1 VNSNSYLETLK
12 IEDGEIFNLEYH
24 QKRYESVLNSLG
36 ISTYKNLSEFIT
48 PPDLNLYRCRLV
60 YTVDTIEVSYHKY
73 VKRDINHLKI
83 IYDDEI
89 EYSVK
94 STNRDEINALYAK
107 RGRYDEILIVKNSLI
122 TDTSIANIALFRDE
136 VWYTPKSPLLK
147 GTTRARLLNE
157 GKIMEKDIHLDEIG
171 SFTEVALLNAMIDF
185 DIIAQENIGE
195 LFC

>member
-1 VNSNSYLETLK
+1 MNSNSYLETLK